1 MKKNLNVAAAVLD
14 LRNVSEETLASYEH
28 IKIQAALMLTAARTE
43 ALLAKY
49 PVEMEVANAIS
60 CGEDTVVSM
69 VNGKSTLTAANKPDK
84 DTVLMVNGKLTVAAD
99 AAEALRGYNKII
111 VNGTAL
117 CPASLT
123 ALMNEKAMVNG
134 KLSVYPDEAVVLKGT
149 VKLDKSFLLRAQN
162 RLYWTGKQFVAVDT
176 KLDVDVLAAKGARFA
191 APKAVLD
198 ERLAEKLAPLF
209 AEDSELVILPEG
221 AAFVDDDLK
230 LTPAALCRYGKK
242 LYVTGDVTIPAES
255 AGVLGQV
262 EYLYAGGSVTVAAAL
277 EDAFYAIPD
286 TEYGELRVLKGA
298 LVNDKPMVRITPE
311 LLNLDPEGVSCTDC
325 ALVMLDKALT
335 PEAIVEKL
343 RISDCACVRC
353 TMAQEAAV
361 SAVSTDVAQIKVT
374 DAPEDRADEDRADG
388 ETVRRMG
395 AQLTL

>member
-1 MKKNLNVAAAVLD
+1 MKKNLHVSAAVLD

-28 IKIQAALMLTAARTE
+28 IKIQAALILTTPRVE

-49 PVEMEVANAIS
+49 PVEMEVDNALP

-69 VNGKSTLTAANKPDK
+69 VNGKSTLTAAHKPEK
-84 DTVLMVNGKLTVAAD
+84 DTILMVNGKLTVAAD
-99 AAEALRGYNKII
+99 AVEALRAYNKII
-111 VNGTAL
+111 VNGKAL

-123 ALMNEKAMVNG
+123 AVMSEKAMVNG

-162 RLYWTGKQFVAVDT
+162 RLYWTEKQFVAVDA
-176 KLDVDVLAAKGARFA
+176 KLDADALAAKGARFA
-191 APKAVLD
+191 APKAVIA
-198 ERLAEKLAPLF
+198 EQLAEKLVPLF
-209 AEDSELVILPEG
+209 AEDTELVILPEG
-221 AAFVDDDLK
+221 TAFVDDDLK
-230 LTPAALCRYGKK
+230 LTPAALRRYGRK

-255 AGVLGQV
+255 AGVPEQV
-262 EYLYAGGSVTVAAAL
+262 EYLHAGGVTVAAAL

-286 TEYGELRVLKGA
+286 AEYTELRVLKGA

-311 LLNLDPEGVSCTDC
+311 MLTLDPEGVSCTDC
-325 ALVMLDKALT
+325 ALVTLDKALT

-343 RISDCACVRC
+343 RISDCACIRC

-374 DAPEDRADEDRADG
+374 DAPEDRADG

>member
-1 MKKNLNVAAAVLD
+1 MKKNLNVSAAVLD

-28 IKIQAALMLTAARTE
+28 IKIQAALMLTTPRVE

-49 PVEMEVANAIS
+49 PVEMEVDNALP

-69 VNGKSTLTAANKPDK
+69 VNGKSTLTAAHKPEK
-84 DTVLMVNGKLTVAAD
+84 DTILMVNGKLTVAAD
-99 AAEALRGYNKII
+99 AAETLRAYNKII
-111 VNGTAL
+111 VNGKAL

-123 ALMNEKAMVNG
+123 AVMSEKAMVNG

-162 RLYWTGKQFVAVDT
+162 RLYWTEKQFVAVDA
-176 KLDVDVLAAKGARFA
+176 KLDADALAAKGARFA

-198 ERLAEKLAPLF
+198 ERLAEKLVPLF
-209 AEDSELVILPEG
+209 AEDTELVILPEG

-230 LTPAALCRYGKK
+230 LTPAALRRYGRK

-255 AGVLGQV
+255 ADVLEQV
-262 EYLYAGGSVTVAAAL
+262 EYLHAGGGVTVAAAL

-286 TEYGELRVLKGA
+286 AEYTELRVLKGA

-311 LLNLDPEGVSCTDC
+311 MLTLDPEGVSCTDC
-325 ALVMLDKALT
+325 ALVTLDKALT
-335 PEAIVEKL
+335 AEDIVEKL

-374 DAPEDRADEDRADG
+374 DAPEDRADG

>member
-49 PVEMEVANAIS
+49 PVEMEAANAIS

-84 DTVLMVNGKLTVAAD
+84 DTILMVNGKLTVAAD

-111 VNGTAL
+111 VNGKAL

-162 RLYWTGKQFVAVDT
+162 RLYWTEKQFVAVDA
-176 KLDVDVLAAKGARFA
+176 KLDVDALAAKGARFA

-209 AEDSELVILPEG
+209 AEDTELVILPEG

-230 LTPAALCRYGKK
+230 LTPATLRRYGKK

-262 EYLYAGGSVTVAAAL
+262 EYLHAGGSVTVAAAL

-286 TEYGELRVLKGA
+286 AEYGELRVLKGA
-298 LVNDKPMVRITPE
+298 LVNDKPMVHITPE
-311 LLNLDPEGVSCTDC
+311 MLGLDPEGLSCIDC
-325 ALVMLDKALT
+325 ALVTLDKALT

-374 DAPEDRADEDRADG
+374 DADEDRADEDRADG

>member
-49 PVEMEVANAIS
+49 PVEMEVANALS

-84 DTVLMVNGKLTVAAD
+84 DTILMVNGKLTVAAD

-111 VNGTAL
+111 VNGKAL

-162 RLYWTGKQFVAVDT
+162 RLYWTEKQFVAVDA
-176 KLDVDVLAAKGARFA
+176 KLDADALAAKGARFA
-191 APKAVLD
+191 ALKAVLD

-209 AEDSELVILPEG
+209 AEDTELVILPEG

-230 LTPAALCRYGKK
+230 LTPAALRRYGKK

-262 EYLYAGGSVTVAAAL
+262 EYLHADGVTVAAAL

-286 TEYGELRVLKGA
+286 AEYGELRVLKGT
-298 LVNDKPMVRITPE
+298 LVNDKPMVRITSE
-311 LLNLDPEGVSCTDC
+311 MLTLDPEGLSCTDC
-325 ALVMLDKALT
+325 ALVTLDKALM

-343 RISDCACVRC
+343 RISDCARVCC

>member
-1 MKKNLNVAAAVLD
+1 MKKNLHVSAAVLD

-28 IKIQAALMLTAARTE
+28 IKIQAALMLTTPRVE

-49 PVEMEVANAIS
+49 PVEMEVDNALP

-69 VNGKSTLTAANKPDK
+69 VNGKSTLTAAHKPEK
-84 DTVLMVNGKLTVAAD
+84 DTILMVNGKLTVAAD
-99 AAEALRGYNKII
+99 AVEALRAYNKII
-111 VNGTAL
+111 VNGKAL

-123 ALMNEKAMVNG
+123 AVMSEKAMVNG

-162 RLYWTGKQFVAVDT
+162 RLYWTEKQFVAVDA
-176 KLDVDVLAAKGARFA
+176 KLDADALAAKGARFA

-198 ERLAEKLAPLF
+198 ERLAEKLVPLF
-209 AEDSELVILPEG
+209 AEDTELVILPEG

-230 LTPAALCRYGKK
+230 LTPAALRRYGKK
-242 LYVTGDVTIPAES
+242 FYVTGDVTIPAES
-255 AGVLGQV
+255 AGVLEQV
-262 EYLYAGGSVTVAAAL
+262 EYLHAGGSVTVAAAL

-286 TEYGELRVLKGA
+286 AEYGELRVLKGA
-298 LVNDKPMVRITPE
+298 LVNDKPMVRVTPE
-311 LLNLDPEGVSCTDC
+311 MLGLDPEGVSCTDC
-325 ALVMLDKALT
+325 ALVTLDKALKV
-335 PEAIVEKL
+335 EDIVEKL

-374 DAPEDRADEDRADG
+374 DAPEDRADG